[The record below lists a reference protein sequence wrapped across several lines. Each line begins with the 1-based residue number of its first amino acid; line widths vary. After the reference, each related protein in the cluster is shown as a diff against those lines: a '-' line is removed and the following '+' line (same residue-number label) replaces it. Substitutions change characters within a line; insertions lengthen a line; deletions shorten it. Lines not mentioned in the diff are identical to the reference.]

1 MSDRPITDDYGNT
14 VDRRDAKGLKVAYDP
29 RISLNTILMCL
40 TAIGVSWGILDK
52 ITANATVTAMTQ
64 AQTTSNTAAIVTI
77 NQQRF
82 IDRQELLAEIR
93 ELRADIKAIPRK

>member
-1 MSDRPITDDYGNT
+1 MSDHPITDDYGNT

-40 TAIGVSWGILDK
+40 TAVGVSWGLIDK
-52 ITANATVTAMTQ
+52 ITANATITAQAQ
-64 AQTTSNTAAIVTI
+64 AQTTSNTAAIATI

-93 ELRADIKAIPRK
+93 ELRNDIKALPRK